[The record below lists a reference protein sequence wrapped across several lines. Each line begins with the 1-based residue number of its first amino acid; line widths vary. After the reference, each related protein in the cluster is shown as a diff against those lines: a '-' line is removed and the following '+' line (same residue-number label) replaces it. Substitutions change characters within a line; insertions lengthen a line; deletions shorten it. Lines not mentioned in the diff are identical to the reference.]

1 MLGKGRRGRR
11 ERKEEDKDE
20 RAEKEEEE
28 EMQMEAT
35 EELQTG
41 GHKVCVYRKEEIFF
55 NATWRFC
62 MWYRK

>member
-1 MLGKGRRGRR
+1 MLGKGRR

-28 EMQMEAT
+28 EMQMETT

-41 GHKVCVYRKEEIFF
+41 GHKVCVYKKKEESFS
-55 NATWRFC
+55 NATWR
-62 MWYRK
+62 